1 MLKELSDLNESLGAK
16 YSLKADLRELTN
28 KSFTVAKVFNEELA
42 KIRSE
47 QQKLQDACDQTLIL
61 KSKIEECLQTIS
73 EIEEKLDSDETG
85 VSLYDRIVELT
96 SEENI
101 QELENSKLEILDKYN
116 QLFVKSYN
124 GNSIVE
130 NLSIKIKEIE
140 DKYIQLFEEKNE
152 DGENIFGALE
162 TKISKTSELWDE
174 YFKEDEYG
182 KTKSE
187 LIDSR
192 LKEINQFHL
201 KVFGDESGEKVSLN
215 QELSDRLKNLKDI
228 EKRAKEILDDSS
240 EAGLAGGSVT
250 KRKEANCARLISLVV
265 FILAIIFLF
274 IFNYNFLEKKDFED
288 LKWGTILFKLSI
300 NAPIIWI
307 ATIAN
312 SNMNKYSR
320 LEQDYSHKEA
330 LAKSYE
336 RYRSE
341 IKQLELLGV
350 DGSENLKV
358 KLLETNL
365 DAFKVNPASYS
376 SDKNNDISIIELIKL
391 KLSCISSDLIVHSS

>member
-1 MLKELSDLNESLGAK
+1 MGIDILGLKSKDEARLKQMLKELSDLNESLSAK

-116 QLFVKSYN
+116 QLFVEPYN

-187 LIDSR
+187 LIDS
-192 LKEINQFHL
+192 
-201 KVFGDESGEKVSLN
+201 
-215 QELSDRLKNLKDI
+215 
-228 EKRAKEILDDSS
+228 
-240 EAGLAGGSVT
+240 
-250 KRKEANCARLISLVV
+250 
-265 FILAIIFLF
+265 
-274 IFNYNFLEKKDFED
+274 
-288 LKWGTILFKLSI
+288 
-300 NAPIIWI
+300 
-307 ATIAN
+307 
-312 SNMNKYSR
+312 
-320 LEQDYSHKEA
+320 
-330 LAKSYE
+330 
-336 RYRSE
+336 
-341 IKQLELLGV
+341 
-350 DGSENLKV
+350 
-358 KLLETNL
+358 
-365 DAFKVNPASYS
+365 
-376 SDKNNDISIIELIKL
+376 
-391 KLSCISSDLIVHSS
+391 